1 MTGFLCFS
9 TFTPQNTQTMKEV
22 LQQLQQL
29 IAEPWPWYV
38 AGPLLALV
46 MFILLYFGHE
56 FGISENFRLMCAAD
70 GADQMNDFF
79 KIDWK
84 SGGWNMMVA
93 LGAVFGGYL
102 ASHYFIGAQGDIAHI
117 SSATVQQ
124 LNDIGV
130 PASDGAT
137 PLVPA
142 FISWASLYTWQ
153 GWLIIAGG
161 GFLVGFGA
169 RYAGG
174 CTSGHA
180 ISGLSA
186 LQLPSLIAVIGFFM
200 GGLLMTYVV
209 IPLIFPIK

>member
-1 MTGFLCFS
+1 
-9 TFTPQNTQTMKEV
+9 MKEV
-22 LQQLQQL
+22 LQQLQQI

-46 MFILLYFGHE
+46 MFILLWFGHE

-70 GADQMNDFF
+70 GADQMNEFF

-84 SGGWNMMVA
+84 NGGWNLMVA

-102 ASHYFIGAQGDIAHI
+102 ASHYFIGPQGDIAHI
-117 SSATVQQ
+117 SAATVQQ
-124 LNDIGV
+124 LNDLGV
-130 PASDGAT
+130 PVNEGSV
-137 PLVPA
+137 PLVPS
-142 FISWASLYTWQ
+142 FISWESLFTWQ

-200 GGLLMTYVV
+200 GGLFMTYVV
-209 IPLIFPIK
+209 IPLVFPIK

>member
-1 MTGFLCFS
+1 MI
-9 TFTPQNTQTMKEV
+9 EV
-22 LQQLQQL
+22 YFEHIREFISQ
-29 IAEPWPWYV
+29 PWPWYISGV
-38 AGPLLALV
+38 LLAAV

-70 GADQMNDFF
+70 GADNMNEFF
-79 KIDWK
+79 KIDWR
-84 SGGWNMMVA
+84 SGEWNLLVA

-102 ASHYFIGAQGDIAHI
+102 ASHYFLGEGGDLAHI
-117 SSATVQQ
+117 SDATVSS
-124 LNDIGV
+124 LNAIGINV
-130 PASDGAT
+130 TQGEV
-137 PLVPA
+137 PLVPS
-142 FISWASLYTWQ
+142 FISWPGLLTWQ
-153 GWLIIAGG
+153 GIVMIAGG

-200 GGLLMTYVV
+200 GGLLVTHLI
-209 IPLIFPIK
+209 IPFLF

>member
-1 MTGFLCFS
+1 MIETYFVIVREF
-9 TFTPQNTQTMKEV
+9 
-22 LQQLQQL
+22 
-29 IAEPWPWYV
+29 IAQPWPWYV

-70 GADQMNDFF
+70 GADNMNEFF
-79 KIDWK
+79 KIDWRA
-84 SGGWNMMVA
+84 GEWNLLVA

-102 ASHYFIGAQGDIAHI
+102 ASHYFLAPQGDIAHI
-117 SSATVQQ
+117 SDTTVAS
-124 LNDIGV
+124 LNQIGIPVTAGSV
-130 PASDGAT
+130 PF
-137 PLVPA
+137 VPA
-142 FISWASLYTWQ
+142 FISWSSLLTFP
-153 GWLIIAGG
+153 GFLMIIGG

-186 LQLPSLIAVIGFFM
+186 LQLPSLYAVLGFFA
-200 GGLLMTYVV
+200 GGLLVTYLI
-209 IPLIFPIK
+209 IPFLF

>member
-1 MTGFLCFS
+1 
-9 TFTPQNTQTMKEV
+9 MKDT
-22 LQQLQQL
+22 LIQLQQF

-38 AGPLLALV
+38 AGPLLAFV

-56 FGISENFRLMCAAD
+56 FGISDNLRLMCAAD
-70 GADQMNDFF
+70 GADELNEFF

-102 ASHYFIGAQGDIAHI
+102 ASHYFIGSQGDIAHI
-117 SSATVQQ
+117 SAATVQQ
-124 LNDIGV
+124 LNDIGI
-130 PASDGAT
+130 PAKEGAT
-137 PLVPA
+137 PLVPD
-142 FISWASLYTWQ
+142 FISWGSLFTWQ

-161 GFLVGFGA
+161 GFMIGFGA

-186 LQLPSLIAVIGFFM
+186 LQLPSLIAVVGFFL
-200 GGLLMTYVV
+200 GGLFMTYAI
-209 IPLIFPIK
+209 IPLLFPIK

>member
-1 MTGFLCFS
+1 
-9 TFTPQNTQTMKEV
+9 MKEF
-22 LQQLQQL
+22 LEQIQHL
-29 IAEPWPWYV
+29 ISEPWPWYV

-70 GADQMNDFF
+70 GADQVNEFF
-79 KIDWK
+79 KIDWTK
-84 SGGWNMMVA
+84 GEWNLLVA

-102 ASHYFIGAQGDIAHI
+102 ASHYFIGDQGNVAHV
-117 SSATVQQ
+117 SNATLSALHDMGIDTSKGTV
-124 LNDIGV
+124 
-130 PASDGAT
+130 
-137 PLVPA
+137 PLVPD
-142 FISWASLYTWQ
+142 FISWEALFNWK

-161 GFLVGFGA
+161 GFMVGFGA

-186 LQLPSLIAVIGFFM
+186 LQLPSLIAVIGFFA
-200 GGLLMTYVV
+200 GGLFITYVV
-209 IPLIFPIK
+209 IPLLFPL

>member
-1 MTGFLCFS
+1 MIESFFIH
-9 TFTPQNTQTMKEV
+9 FRDF
-22 LQQLQQL
+22 

-38 AGPLLALV
+38 AGPLLALI

-70 GADQMNDFF
+70 GADEMNEFF
-79 KIDWK
+79 KINWRA
-84 SGGWNMMVA
+84 GEWNLLVA

-102 ASHYFIGAQGDIAHI
+102 ASHYFLGPHGDIAHV
-117 SSATVQQ
+117 SDATVAS
-124 LNDIGV
+124 LNHIGV
-130 PASDGAT
+130 KVQQGNV
-137 PLVPA
+137 PLVPD
-142 FISWASLYTWQ
+142 FISWNGLLTWP
-153 GWLIIAGG
+153 GLIMIAGG

-186 LQLPSLIAVIGFFM
+186 LQLPSLIAVIGFFS
-200 GGLLMTYVV
+200 GGLMVTY
-209 IPLIFPIK
+209 LIFPHLFPH

>member
-1 MTGFLCFS
+1 
-9 TFTPQNTQTMKEV
+9 MKEILEQV
-22 LQQLQQL
+22 LQFLSQ
-29 IAEPWPWYV
+29 PWPWYV

-70 GADQMNDFF
+70 GADKYNEFF

-84 SGGWNMMVA
+84 SGEWNLLVA

-102 ASHYFIGAQGDIAHI
+102 ASHYFIGNAGDIAHV
-117 SSATVQQ
+117 SSSTVQS
-124 LNDIGV
+124 LNELGIPVKQGSV
-130 PASDGAT
+130 PLIPD
-137 PLVPA
+137 
-142 FISWASLYTWQ
+142 FISWEALFNWQ

-186 LQLPSLIAVIGFFM
+186 LQLPSLIAVVGFFM
-200 GGLLMTYVV
+200 GGLFITYVV
-209 IPLIFPIK
+209 LPLIFPIIR

>member
-1 MTGFLCFS
+1 
-9 TFTPQNTQTMKEV
+9 MKEV
-22 LQQLQQL
+22 LLQLQQL

-38 AGPLLALV
+38 SGPLLALV

-56 FGISENFRLMCAAD
+56 FGISDNLRLMCAAD
-70 GADQMNDFF
+70 GADELNEFF

-102 ASHYFIGAQGDIAHI
+102 ASHYFIGSQGDIAHI
-117 SSATVQQ
+117 STATVQQ
-124 LNDIGV
+124 LNEIGIPV
-130 PASDGAT
+130 KEGAT
-137 PLVPA
+137 PLVPD
-142 FISWASLYTWQ
+142 FISWSSLFTWQ

-161 GFLVGFGA
+161 GFMIGFGA

-186 LQLPSLIAVIGFFM
+186 LQFPSLIAVIGFFL
-200 GGLLMTYVV
+200 GGLFMTYAI